1 MERVAVFVGSFD
13 PFTVAHLAIAR
24 KASGLFDRVV
34 VAVGRNVAKRPFLPV
49 ESRVRLAAMALS
61 GIQNV
66 SVDSFDGLSVEF
78 LKRVGAKYL
87 VRGIHSAMEF
97 EAERDL
103 AWNNSRLWP
112 EAETVFL
119 PLGLEFSG
127 ISSSAVR
134 EILRFGGDISAMVPP
149 SILLDLLR
157 EREILLCSD

>member
-1 MERVAVFVGSFD
+1 MERVAVFAGSFD
-13 PFTVAHLAIAR
+13 PFTAAHLAIAQ
-24 KASGLFDRVV
+24 KSAGIFDRVI

-49 ESRVRLAAMALS
+49 ESRVRLAAKALA
-61 GIQNV
+61 GIRNV
-66 SVDSFDGLSVEF
+66 SVDSFEGLSVEF
-78 LKRVGAKYL
+78 LKKVGAKYF

-119 PLGLEFSG
+119 PIGPEFSG

-134 EILRFGGDISAMVPP
+134 EILRFGGDVSRMVPS
-149 SILLDLLR
+149 SILLDILR